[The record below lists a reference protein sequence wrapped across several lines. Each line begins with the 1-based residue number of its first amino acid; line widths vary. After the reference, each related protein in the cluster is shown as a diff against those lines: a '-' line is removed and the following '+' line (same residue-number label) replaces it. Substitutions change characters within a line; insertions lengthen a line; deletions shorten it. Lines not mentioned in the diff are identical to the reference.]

1 MTDANTNSNT
11 TTNTTTTTTNA
22 NTTYYLILNKQLGKE
37 DDGKYYLYTNGSWVP
52 DTKSTI
58 LDRLMGFDPSEP
70 ADSPYAMGN
79 MDIMD
84 TIEPITEQQAL
95 QFIAD
100 HTADQE
106 T

>member
-1 MTDANTNSNT
+1 MTDANTNTTTN
-11 TTNTTTTTTNA
+11 TTNTTTTANA
-22 NTTYYLILNKQLGKE
+22 NTTYYLILSNQLGKE

-58 LDRLMGFDPSEP
+58 LGRLMGFDPSEP

-84 TIEPITEQQAL
+84 TIKPITEHQAIE
-95 QFIAD
+95 FINN
-100 HTADQE
+100 HSGTP
-106 T
+106 

>member
-1 MTDANTNSNT
+1 MEVIRMTDAKTNS
-11 TTNTTTTTTNA
+11 

-37 DDGKYYLYTNGSWVP
+37 EDGKYYLYTNGSWIP

-58 LDRLMGFDPSEP
+58 LGRLMGFDLSEP

-84 TIEPITEQQAL
+84 TIELITEQQARE
-95 QFIAD
+95 FINNRSG
-100 HTADQE
+100 TP
-106 T
+106 

>member
-11 TTNTTTTTTNA
+11 TTNTTNTTTTANA
-22 NTTYYLILNKQLGKE
+22 TTTYYLILNKQLGKE
-37 DDGKYYLYTNGSWVP
+37 EDGKYYLYTNGSWVP

-58 LDRLMGFDPSEP
+58 LGRLMGFDPSEP

-84 TIEPITEQQAL
+84 TIEPITEQQAIE
-95 QFIAD
+95 FINN
-100 HTADQE
+100 HSSTS
-106 T
+106 

>member
-1 MTDANTNSNT
+1 MTDANTNPNT

-37 DDGKYYLYTNGSWVP
+37 EDGKYYLYTNGNWVP

-58 LDRLMGFDPSEP
+58 LGRLMGFDPSEP

-84 TIEPITEQQAL
+84 TIEPITEQQAIE
-95 QFIAD
+95 FINNRSG
-100 HTADQE
+100 TP
-106 T
+106 

>member
-1 MTDANTNSNT
+1 MTDANTNI

-37 DDGKYYLYTNGSWVP
+37 EDGKYYLYTNGSWVP

-58 LDRLMGFDPSEP
+58 LGRLMGFDPSES
-70 ADSPYAMGN
+70 ADSPYAIGN

-84 TIEPITEQQAL
+84 TIEPITEQQARE
-95 QFIAD
+95 FINNQSS
-100 HTADQE
+100 TP
-106 T
+106 

>member
-1 MTDANTNSNT
+1 MTNANTNSNT
-11 TTNTTTTTTNA
+11 TTNTTATTTNA
-22 NTTYYLILNKQLGKE
+22 TTTYYLILNRQLGKE
-37 DDGKYYLYTNGSWVP
+37 EDGKYYLYTNGSWVP

-58 LDRLMGFDPSEP
+58 LGRLMGFDPSEP
-70 ADSPYAMGN
+70 ADSPYATGN
-79 MDIMD
+79 MDIID

-106 T
+106 S

>member
-1 MTDANTNSNT
+1 MTDANTNI

-37 DDGKYYLYTNGSWVP
+37 EDGKYYLYTNGNWVP

-58 LDRLMGFDPSEP
+58 LGRLMGFDPSEP

-84 TIEPITEQQAL
+84 TIEPITGQQARE
-95 QFIAD
+95 FIN
-100 HTADQE
+100 QNNN
-106 T
+106 

>member
-22 NTTYYLILNKQLGKE
+22 NTTYYLILNRQLGKE
-37 DDGKYYLYTNGSWVP
+37 EDGKYYLYTNGSWVP

-58 LDRLMGFDPSEP
+58 LGRLMGFDPSEP

-84 TIEPITEQQAL
+84 TIEPITEQQAIE
-95 QFIAD
+95 FINN
-100 HTADQE
+100 HSNT

>member
-22 NTTYYLILNKQLGKE
+22 NTTYYLILNNKLGKE
-37 DDGKYYLYTNGSWVP
+37 EDGKYYLYTNGSWAP

-58 LDRLMGFDPSEP
+58 LGRLMGFDPSEP
-70 ADSPYAMGN
+70 ADSPYAIGN

-84 TIEPITEQQAL
+84 TIEPITEQQARE
-95 QFIAD
+95 FINN
-100 HTADQE
+100 HSSTP
-106 T
+106 

>member
-11 TTNTTTTTTNA
+11 TTNTTTTTT

-37 DDGKYYLYTNGSWVP
+37 DDGKYYLYTNGNWVP

-58 LDRLMGFDPSEP
+58 LGRLMGFDPSEP

-84 TIEPITEQQAL
+84 TIDPITEQQARE
-95 QFIAD
+95 FINNSGN
-100 HTADQE
+100 T
-106 T
+106 

>member
-11 TTNTTTTTTNA
+11 TTNAATTTTKA

-37 DDGKYYLYTNGSWVP
+37 GDSKYYLYTNGSWAP

-58 LDRLMGFDPSEP
+58 LGRLMGFDPGEP

-106 T
+106 P

>member
-11 TTNTTTTTTNA
+11 TTNTTTTTTYA

-37 DDGKYYLYTNGSWVP
+37 EDGKYYLYTNGNWVP

-58 LDRLMGFDPSEP
+58 LGRLMGFDPSEP

-84 TIEPITEQQAL
+84 TIEPITEHQARE
-95 QFIAD
+95 FINN
-100 HTADQE
+100 HSSTP
-106 T
+106 

>member
-1 MTDANTNSNT
+1 MTDTNTNS
-11 TTNTTTTTTNA
+11 NTTTTTTNA

-37 DDGKYYLYTNGSWVP
+37 EDGKYYLYTNGSWVP

-58 LDRLMGFDPSEP
+58 LGRLMGFDPSEP

-84 TIEPITEQQAL
+84 TIEPITEHHARE
-95 QFIAD
+95 FINN
-100 HTADQE
+100 HSGTP
-106 T
+106 

>member
-1 MTDANTNSNT
+1 MTGANT
-11 TTNTTTTTTNA
+11 TTNTTNTT
-22 NTTYYLILNKQLGKE
+22 TTYYLILNKQLGKE
-37 DDGKYYLYTNGSWVP
+37 EDGKYYLYTNGSWVP

-58 LDRLMGFDPSEP
+58 LGRLMGFDPSEP

-84 TIEPITEQQAL
+84 TIGPITEQQAL

-100 HTADQE
+100 HTADQ
-106 T
+106 

>member
-11 TTNTTTTTTNA
+11 TANTTTTTTTAKA

-37 DDGKYYLYTNGSWVP
+37 EDGKYYLYTNGSWVP

-58 LDRLMGFDPSEP
+58 LGRLMGFDPSEP

-100 HTADQE
+100 HTADQ
-106 T
+106 

>member
-11 TTNTTTTTTNA
+11 NTNTTTTNAEA
-22 NTTYYLILNKQLGKE
+22 NTTYYLILNRQLGKE
-37 DDGKYYLYTNGSWVP
+37 EDGKYYLYTNGSWVP

-58 LDRLMGFDPSEP
+58 LGRLMGFDPSEP

-84 TIEPITEQQAL
+84 TIEPITEQQAIE
-95 QFIAD
+95 FINNRSG
-100 HTADQE
+100 TP
-106 T
+106 

>member
-1 MTDANTNSNT
+1 MTDTNTDSNT
-11 TTNTTTTTTNA
+11 TTNTT
-22 NTTYYLILNKQLGKE
+22 NTTYYLILSKLLGKE
-37 DDGKYYLYTNGSWVP
+37 EDGKYYLYTNGSWVP

-58 LDRLMGFDPSEP
+58 LGRLMGFDPSEP
-70 ADSPYAMGN
+70 ANSPYAMGN

-106 T
+106 P